1 MLVKWFCFSHPPNGF
16 VLSAYIGII
25 KKTIPIKYEV
35 NMPYNPTWFS
45 QRDPQW
51 KDQKLGGSNLT
62 LGSSG
67 CAVTAVAMLLSGW
80 GYNETPESLNNKLKN
95 NGGFMGAAIVWGAV
109 SSLYPKVRYKNLI
122 ICRDSNAPL
131 DEIRTSIDVGQPVL
145 LEIDFSPQAG
155 LQTHWVVAYA
165 KAGNDFL
172 VLDPYPYPAEAD
184 QTVVLGQRY
193 AHGKHLRDAISAVVW
208 YEASEAT
215 AVLPSGPVVESGL
228 FVQVQPNLPAGLR
241 LRNEPNINSVT
252 LSLLPSGTR
261 LRVLEAEHTA
271 RAKVGILDQWLRVR
285 EPTGLE
291 GYVAAW
297 YVDSV
302 SGAPA
307 SSEAPPISNPAMI
320 RDTLGDDVASVPLEA
335 GKKLTTASADS
346 SMNRLV
352 ADIWNRY
359 GGLLGA
365 LSGILKIDVGTA
377 VAVLAIESGG
387 QGFAADGRMIIRF
400 ENHIFYQ
407 YWGKNNQQ
415 VFNDHFQ
422 FSASQT
428 WLGHKWR
435 PTNTEPWRPANQS
448 DFHGNQN
455 NEWEVFNFARS
466 LNDTA
471 AKFSISMGAPQIM
484 GFNHAAI
491 GFGSVQDMY
500 DAFRSNERNQIVG
513 FFDFVQGPSST
524 SRNIQ
529 ALQARDFNTFA
540 AFYNGTGQATRYGS
554 LMSSA
559 YETFN
564 ALYKKQV
571 GEIAANPPAPEPAP
585 AQPTP
590 PADSPAPAPRPPTPP
605 QPEPTPPPGS
615 KPVEEKE
622 KVFVLVSKS
631 VGASGLRMRKQASQT
646 AALVTVQP
654 AGSRLQALDEPA
666 VAKSKIGKQS
676 AWLWVKDRQ
685 EREGYVAAW
694 LVELDPASS
703 TVAPVPATG
712 TLALTVKVNANVG
725 TGGLRL
731 RSAASTTSAT
741 IKTLAMST
749 LLMVLEPAS
758 QAEAKI
764 GKTGQWLQVRDPTGA
779 QGYVAAWYVSK

>member
-1 MLVKWFCFSHPPNGF
+1 
-16 VLSAYIGII
+16 
-25 KKTIPIKYEV
+25 
-35 NMPYNPTWFS
+35 MPFAPAWLS
-45 QRDPQW
+45 QRDPKW

-80 GYNETPESLNNKLKN
+80 GYPETPETLNKKLKN

-131 DEIRTSIDVGQPVL
+131 EEIRNSIEAGQPVL
-145 LEIDFSPQAG
+145 LEIDFSPQTG

-165 KAGNDFL
+165 RAGNDFL
-172 VLDPYPYPAEAD
+172 VLDPYPYPAEEG

-215 AVLPSGPVVESGL
+215 APTPGEPVVESGL

-241 LRNEPNINSVT
+241 LRSEPNINSIT
-252 LSLLPSGTR
+252 YSLLPSGTR
-261 LRVLEAEHTA
+261 LRVLEAENSG
-271 RAKVGILDQWLRVR
+271 RAKIGILDQWLRVR
-285 EPTGLE
+285 EPNGLE

-297 YVDSV
+297 YVENV
-302 SGAPA
+302 PGEPA
-307 SSEAPPISNPAMI
+307 SSEAPPAANPVMI
-320 RDTLGDDVASVPLEA
+320 RDTLGDDVATVPLEA
-335 GKKLTTASADS
+335 AKKLATGSGDT

-435 PTNTEPWRPANQS
+435 PNKTEAWRPANQS

-471 AKFSISMGAPQIM
+471 AKMSISMGAPQIM

-491 GFGSVQDMY
+491 GFASVQDMF

-513 FFDFVQGPSST
+513 FFDFVQGPSAT

-540 AFYNGTGQATRYGS
+540 AFYNGSGQAARYGS
-554 LMSSA
+554 LMNSA
-559 YETFN
+559 YEAFN
-564 ALYKKQV
+564 TLYKKQI
-571 GEIAANPPAPEPAP
+571 GEMASDAPGRPEPVPSQPAPEPAQP
-585 AQPTP
+585 APPAGPPEPDPTP
-590 PADSPAPAPRPPTPP
+590 PVPSQPEPTPP
-605 QPEPTPPPGS
+605 QPEPVTPAPQPAPPP
-615 KPVEEKE
+615 KPPVEKE
-622 KVFVLVSKS
+622 KIFLLVAKS
-631 VGASGLRMRKQASQT
+631 VGSSGLRMRKQASQLS
-646 AALVTVQP
+646 ALVAVQP
-654 AGSRLQALDEPA
+654 AGARLQALDDA
-666 VAKSKIGKQS
+666 ATVKSKVGKQS

-694 LVELDPASS
+694 LVELDPASA
-703 TVAPVPATG
+703 TPAAPAPGTDGPA
-712 TLALTVKVNANVG
+712 LVVKVNANVG

-731 RSAASTTSAT
+731 RAKASTSGAQL
-741 IKTLAMST
+741 KTLAAGT
-749 LLMVLEPAS
+749 LLTVLEPAA

-764 GKTGQWLQVRDPTGA
+764 GKTNQWLHVREPGGV
-779 QGYVAAWYVSK
+779 QGYVAAWYVNK